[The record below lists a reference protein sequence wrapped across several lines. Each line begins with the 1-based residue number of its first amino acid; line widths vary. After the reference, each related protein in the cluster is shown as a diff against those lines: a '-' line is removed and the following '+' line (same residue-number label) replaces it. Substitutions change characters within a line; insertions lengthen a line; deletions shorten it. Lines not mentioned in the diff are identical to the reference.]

1 MKMRYD
7 ILKNFADYRNLFFL
21 CVILFFLGG
30 WLIPVTDPTECC
42 YTLTAKEMLEA
53 GDYFSPRIYG
63 DFWYDKPIFFYWEL
77 IAAYKIFG
85 VNEFASRFFPAVF
98 ATIGIFLT
106 YYFGRKLFNRKIGL
120 TAAIIL
126 ATSLEYWYI
135 AHAIITDMTLFCA
148 ISLTLV
154 TFYLGYSR
162 KKFSLYYISY
172 AAVGVAV
179 LTKGPIG
186 FLLPGLIILIFL
198 ATEKNLSHLL
208 KMHLPKGLLLMFAI
222 ISIWYLPMYI
232 MHGQIFF
239 DNFIGV
245 HNFLRASTP
254 EHPEV
259 DVIYYYTIIFL
270 AGFFPYS
277 LPIIFAQIKNF
288 WRKKKLPKLG
298 MRKKFLLIWAVTV
311 FIVFQS
317 FATKY
322 VTYTLPY
329 MMPLAILF
337 ALYFAEKEI
346 LFQRLAVGSVIMFT
360 VIFFAAL
367 PVCEENSGRTEAE
380 IISPLIDENSV
391 VVSYRKKYSGSLV
404 FYLGEKVYRLEDDA
418 GLEKLQPK
426 KFSWTSLNVMP
437 FMNVKDLPQD
447 KKIIILVDNEREK
460 NLQSLSVGQWKFIS
474 EIYGGKIYVK
484 E

>member
-1 MKMRYD
+1 M
-7 ILKNFADYRNLFFL
+7 KNFADYRNLFFL
-21 CVILFFLGG
+21 CVILFFFGS
-30 WLIPVTDPTECC
+30 WLLPVTDPTECC

-53 GDYFSPRIYG
+53 GDFFSPRIYG

-85 VNEFASRFFPAVF
+85 VNEFASRFFPAIF
-98 ATIGIFLT
+98 ATFGIFLT
-106 YYFGRKLFNRKIGL
+106 YFFGKKLFNRKIGL

-148 ISLTLV
+148 MSITLMS
-154 TFYLGYSR
+154 FYFGYS
-162 KKFSLYYISY
+162 KKNYSLYYISY
-172 AAVGVAV
+172 AAAGVAV

-208 KMHLPKGLLLMFAI
+208 KMNLPKGLLLTFAI
-222 ISIWYLPMYI
+222 ILIWYLPMYI

-254 EHPEV
+254 EHPET

-270 AGFFPYS
+270 VGFFPYS
-277 LPIIFAQIKNF
+277 FPIIFAQIKKF
-288 WRKKKLPKLG
+288 LHEKKLPEINTK
-298 MRKKFLLIWAVTV
+298 KKFLLIWAVTV

-329 MMPLAILF
+329 MMPIAILF
-337 ALYFAEKEI
+337 AIYFVKKEI
-346 LFQRLAVGSVIMFT
+346 LFSRLAVGSGIIFVIL
-360 VIFFAAL
+360 FFAAL
-367 PVCEENSGRTEAE
+367 PICEENSGREAAK
-380 IISPLIDENSV
+380 IISPLVDENSV

-404 FYLGEKVYRLEDDA
+404 FYLGEKVYRLEDDK
-418 GLEKLQPK
+418 GIERLKPK
-426 KFSWTSLNVMP
+426 EFTWTSLNVMP
-437 FMNVKDLPQD
+437 FMNVKDLSHD
-447 KKIIILVDNEREK
+447 KKVIILVDKEREK
-460 NLQSLSVGQWKFIS
+460 DLQKISVGNWKLIA
-474 EIYGGKIYVK
+474 ELPTEKIFLH

>member
-1 MKMRYD
+1 M
-7 ILKNFADYRNLFFL
+7 KNFADYRNLFFL
-21 CVILFFLGG
+21 CVILFFAGI

-53 GDYFSPRIYG
+53 GDFFSPRIYG
-63 DFWYDKPIFFYWEL
+63 NFWYDKPIFFYWEL
-77 IAAYKIFG
+77 LAAYKLFG

-98 ATIGIFLT
+98 ATLGIFLT
-106 YYFGRKLFNRKIGL
+106 FFFGKKLFNRKIGF

-126 ATSLEYWYI
+126 ATSVEYWYV

-148 ISLTLV
+148 MSLTLI
-154 TFYLGYSR
+154 TFFLGYSR
-162 KKFSLYYISY
+162 KNFSLYYISY
-172 AAVGVAV
+172 AAAGVAV

-198 ATEKNLSHLL
+198 ATEKNLSHLA
-208 KMHLPKGLLLMFAI
+208 KMKMPRGLLLMCAI

-232 MHGQIFF
+232 IHGQIFF

-245 HNFLRASTP
+245 HNFLRATVS
-254 EHPEV
+254 EHPQF
-259 DVIYYYTIIFL
+259 DVWYYYTIIFFV
-270 AGFFPYS
+270 GFFPYS
-277 LPIIFAQIKNF
+277 FPIIFSQIKKF
-288 WRKKKLPKLG
+288 FRDKKLPKIDT
-298 MRKKFLLIWAVTV
+298 RKKFLIIWAATV
-311 FIVFQS
+311 FIIFQS

-346 LFQRLAVGSVIMFT
+346 LFQRLAVGAIIFFT
-360 VIFFAAL
+360 IIFFAAV
-367 PVCEENSGRTEAE
+367 PICEENSGRDEAK
-380 IISPLIDENSV
+380 IIAPLLDENSC
-391 VVSYRKKYSGSLV
+391 VVSYRKGYSGSLV
-404 FYLGEKVYRLEDDA
+404 FYLGEKVFRLEDEEQLKTLA
-418 GLEKLQPK
+418 PK

-437 FMNVKDLPQD
+437 FMDIKELPRD
-447 KKIIILVDNEREK
+447 KKIIIWVDEEREK
-460 NLQSLSVGQWKFIS
+460 NLQKISVGTWKFIA
-474 EIYGGKIYVK
+474 EVHGRKIFVQ